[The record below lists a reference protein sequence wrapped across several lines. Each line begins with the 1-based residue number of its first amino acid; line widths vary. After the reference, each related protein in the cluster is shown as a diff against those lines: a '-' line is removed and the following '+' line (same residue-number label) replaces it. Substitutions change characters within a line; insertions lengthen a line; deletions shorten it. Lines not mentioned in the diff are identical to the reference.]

1 MNFELMFNSFPK
13 LLNAAGVTLKLLSA
27 SLIAGL
33 LVFMTFSNLSKF
45 LFEKIMPKIFPDIH
59 IVKCNTI
66 RNKALNIL
74 NKAINKKKLGIIPEN
89 IKNLP
94 NRVKL

>member
-1 MNFELMFNSFPK
+1 
-13 LLNAAGVTLKLLSA
+13 
-27 SLIAGL
+27 
-33 LVFMTFSNLSKF
+33 
-45 LFEKIMPKIFPDIH
+45 MPKIFPDIH